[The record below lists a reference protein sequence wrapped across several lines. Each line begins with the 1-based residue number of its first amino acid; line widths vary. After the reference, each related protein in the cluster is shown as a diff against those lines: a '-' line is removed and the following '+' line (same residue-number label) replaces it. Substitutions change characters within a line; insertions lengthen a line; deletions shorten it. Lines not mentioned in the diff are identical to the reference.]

1 MRRFFA
7 LGVFLLAAS
16 FAFAVPVSTGLLVA
30 WAPLEGDYQT
40 VTIGQTVNVNY
51 TFETLGV
58 RAFVDLTYVEASVGF
73 RAAVTQL
80 NTSVT
85 VLGVTGSTNQDFSDD
100 LLDIRLIG
108 KYPFNLGSFTL
119 FPLAGLVKDFCLSG
133 SVAGI
138 AFSSDSI
145 SDSSPWYLEAGV
157 GADVNVAQKL
167 YLRAELSGAY
177 NITSKRSASFYTGS
191 TYQSSSGWQIQ
202 FAAGIGYSL
211 D

>member
-1 MRRFFA
+1 
-7 LGVFLLAAS
+7 
-16 FAFAVPVSTGLLVA
+16 AFAVPVSTGLLVA

-40 VTIGQTVNVNY
+40 VTIAGNAASVNY

-58 RAFVDLTYVEASVGF
+58 RAFFDATYVEASVGF

-85 VLGVTGSTNQDFSDD
+85 VLGVTASTNQDFSDD

-108 KYPFNLGSFTL
+108 KYPINLGSFTF
-119 FPLAGLVKDFCLSG
+119 FPLAGLEKDICLSG
-133 SVAGI
+133 SVAGV

-145 SDSSPWYLEAGV
+145 SDSSPWYIEAGV

-167 YLRAELSGAY
+167 YLR
-177 NITSKRSASFYTGS
+177 
-191 TYQSSSGWQIQ
+191 
-202 FAAGIGYSL
+202 
-211 D
+211 